1 MTDAATQPVYA
12 HLEQAVQ
19 FLAGQAAAP
28 DAAAVV
34 EDMRSL
40 EKQSKSAKP
49 AYSYTQL
56 LGTWRL
62 GFITGT
68 TRSRQ
73 KAGSIL
79 GAGRFIPKLF
89 NISLTYTLDEA
100 SEGDRGRVDNTVR
113 FGLVRFTVTGPT
125 QLHPRHILAFDFTQ
139 LHWAIAGISLYN
151 GYIRDGQAREASF
164 YRRSV
169 KDQAF
174 FTYFY
179 VSDRYIAARGRG
191 GGLALWT
198 KVTT

>member
-1 MTDAATQPVYA
+1 MTDATTTPTPPS
-12 HLEQAVQ
+12 HLEQAIQ
-19 FLAGQAAAP
+19 FLDGQKAAP
-28 DAAAVV
+28 NTAAVV
-34 EDMRSL
+34 REIRAL
-40 EKQSKSAKP
+40 EQQSKRTKAT
-49 AYSYTQL
+49 YSYKQL
-56 LGTWRL
+56 LGQWRL

-89 NISLTYTLDEA
+89 NVSLTYTLDEA
-100 SEGDRGRVDNTVR
+100 SDGDRGRVDNTVK

-125 QLHPRHILAFDFTQ
+125 QLHPRNILAFDFTH
-139 LHWAIAGISLYN
+139 LLWSIAGIPLYN
-151 GYIRDGQAREASF
+151 GYVRNGKAREESF
-164 YRRSV
+164 YQRSI

-179 VSDRYIAARGRG
+179 VSDRTIIARGRG

-198 KVTT
+198 KVN